1 MAQYS
6 KGRFSEIKEDQQQVY
21 KDGKPVEGEFKKRIR
36 VLFTPSKP
44 DPMWLNLTEAEPE
57 VIQACAALVS
67 VDQDVTFPSRI
78 GVFNDT
84 PFLTLANGT
93 TLDDFSISQKL
104 PSLKP
109 KAPVQGNGA

>member
-21 KDGKPVEGEFKKRIR
+21 RDGKPVDGEFKKRIR
-36 VLFTPSKP
+36 VLFVPSKP
-44 DPMWLNLTEAEPE
+44 DPMWLNLTDAEPD
-57 VIQACAALVS
+57 VIQACSALVS
-67 VDQDVTFPSRI
+67 VEQDVTFPSRV

-93 TLDDFSISQKL
+93 TIDDFSLSQKL
-104 PSLKP
+104 PPLKQKLP
-109 KAPVQGNGA
+109 AQGSGS